1 MDVVHERAAGID
13 ISKRDAKVAVRVPGK
28 RAGTFTT
35 SVTTWGA
42 TTSQV
47 LELVEFLTAQRVTTV
62 VMEATSDYWKPFY
75 FLMEDRLPVMLVNAR
90 QARNIPGRKTDV
102 SDAAWLAQLAAHGLL
117 RASFVP
123 PAPIRELRDLTRA
136 RAVAVRDRTRQV
148 QRLEKFL
155 ESTGIKLS
163 AVASNLTGVS
173 SRAML
178 DALVAGERDPRV
190 LAQLARGMM
199 RNKIPLLEEALLGRF
214 TEHHAFMVSQYLLQ
228 IDTATGMIDKLSERI
243 EEHVAPFQ
251 AARHALTTI
260 PGVST
265 DVANVVIAET
275 GGDMSVFETPGRLA
289 SWAGVCPGQNESA
302 GRVKSSHT
310 RPGDKYLKAALGV
323 AALSAS
329 RSKGTY
335 LAARYRRIAVR
346 RGPIKAVVAIE
357 HTILA
362 AIWHM
367 LQAGEAYVDP
377 GVGSLTKT
385 DPERAKN
392 KALRQL
398 HDLGYDVAL
407 TPVAARSHVLLP
419 Y

>member
-1 MDVVHERAAGID
+1 MDVVHERAVGMD
-13 ISKRDAKVAVRVPGK
+13 ISKHDAKVAVRVPGQ

-42 TTSQV
+42 TVGQI
-47 LELVEFLTAQRVTTV
+47 LELIEFLAAQHVTTV

-75 FLMEDRLPVMLVNAR
+75 FLMEDTLPVMLVNAR

-102 SDAAWLAQLAAHGLL
+102 SDAAWLAQLGAHGLL

-123 PAPIRELRDLTRA
+123 PEPIRQLRDLTRA
-136 RAVAVRDRTRQV
+136 RAIAVRDRTRQV

-163 AVASNLTGVS
+163 AVASGLTGAS

-178 DALVAGERDPRV
+178 DALVAGERDPVV
-190 LAQLARGMM
+190 LAGLAKGVLRK
-199 RNKIPLLEEALLGRF
+199 KIPELEAALHGRF
-214 TEHHAFMVSQYLLQ
+214 TGHHAFLVSEYLTQ
-228 IDTATGMIDKLSERI
+228 IDTHTAMIDRLTARI
-243 EEHVAPFQ
+243 EDAMSPFQ
-251 AARHALTTI
+251 AARGALTTI
-260 PGVST
+260 PGISVT
-265 DVANVVIAET
+265 VADVIIAET
-275 GGDMSVFETPGRLA
+275 GGDMTVFDTPGRLA

-335 LAARYRRIAVR
+335 LAARYQRIAAR

-357 HTILA
+357 HTILIA
-362 AIWHM
+362 VWHM
-367 LQAGEAYVDP
+367 LRNGEAYLEPGADYYTHLDP
-377 GVGSLTKT
+377 QKA
-385 DPERAKN
+385 RN
-392 KALRQL
+392 KAIRQL
-398 HDLGYDVAL
+398 RELGYEVTI
-407 TPVAARSHVLLP
+407 TPLAA
-419 Y
+419 

>member
-1 MDVVHERAAGID
+1 MD

-28 RAGTFTT
+28 RAGSFTT
-35 SVTTWGA
+35 SVSTWGSSA
-42 TTSQV
+42 GQV
-47 LELVEFLTAQRVTTV
+47 LELIEFLEAQQVTTV

-75 FLMEDRLPVMLVNAR
+75 FLMEDRLPVILVNAR

-102 SDAAWLAQLAAHGLL
+102 SDAAWLAQLGAHGLL

-123 PAPIRELRDLTRA
+123 PEPVRQLRDLTRA
-136 RAVAVRDRTRQV
+136 RAIAVRDRARQV

-163 AVASNLTGVS
+163 AVASELTGAS

-178 DALVAGERDPRV
+178 DALVAGERDPQV
-190 LAQLARGMM
+190 LASLAKGML
-199 RNKIPLLEEALLGRF
+199 RNKIPQLVDALHGRF
-214 TEHHAFMVSQYLLQ
+214 TEHRAFMVTQYLIQ
-228 IDTATGMIDKLSERI
+228 IDTATGMIDRLTARI
-243 EEHVAPFQ
+243 EDAIVPFQ
-251 AARHALTTI
+251 AARDALTTI
-260 PGVST
+260 PGISVT
-265 DVANVVIAET
+265 VAEVIIAET
-275 GGDMSVFETPGRLA
+275 GGEMIVFETPGRLA

-335 LAARYRRIAVR
+335 LAARYRRIAAR

-357 HTILA
+357 HTILI

-367 LQAGEAYVDP
+367 LRNGEAYADP
-377 GVGSLTKT
+377 GADYYTHLAPQRV
-385 DPERAKN
+385 RN
-392 KALRQL
+392 KAIRQL
-398 HDLGYDVAL
+398 QNLGYAVVV
-407 TPVAARSHVLLP
+407 TPVAA
-419 Y
+419 

>member
-1 MDVVHERAAGID
+1 MDVVHERAVGMD
-13 ISKRDAKVAVRVPGK
+13 ISKRDAKVAVRKPGK

-42 TTSQV
+42 TVGQI
-47 LELVEFLTAQRVTTV
+47 LELIEFLEAQHVTTV

-123 PAPIRELRDLTRA
+123 PEPIRQLRDLTRA
-136 RAVAVRDRTRQV
+136 RAIAVRDRTRQV

-163 AVASNLTGVS
+163 SVASELMGAS

-178 DALVAGERDPRV
+178 NALVAGERDPQV
-190 LAQLARGMM
+190 LAGMAKGVL
-199 RNKIPLLEEALLGRF
+199 RKKAPELEAALHGRF
-214 TEHHAFMVSQYLLQ
+214 TEHHAFLVGEYLTQ
-228 IDTATGMIDKLSERI
+228 IDTATAFIDRLTARI
-243 EEHVAPFQ
+243 EEAMEPFRP
-251 AARHALTTI
+251 ARDALTTI
-260 PGVST
+260 PGISVT
-265 DVANVVIAET
+265 VADVIIAET

-323 AALSAS
+323 AALSVS

-335 LAARYRRIAVR
+335 LASRYRRIAAR

-357 HTILA
+357 HTILIA
-362 AIWHM
+362 VWHM
-367 LQAGEAYVDP
+367 LRNGETYLDP
-377 GVGSLTKT
+377 GVDYYTRL
-385 DPERAKN
+385 DPQKAKN
-392 KALRQL
+392 RALRQL
-398 HDLGYDVAL
+398 RELGYDVVI
-407 TPVAARSHVLLP
+407 TPVAA
-419 Y
+419 

>member
-1 MDVVHERAAGID
+1 MDVVHERAVGMD
-13 ISKRDAKVAVRVPGK
+13 ISKRDAKVAVRKPGK
-28 RAGTFTT
+28 RAGTYVT

-42 TTSQV
+42 TVGQV
-47 LELVEFLTAQRVTTV
+47 LELIEFLAAQHVSTV

-123 PAPIRELRDLTRA
+123 PEPIRQLRDLTRA
-136 RAVAVRDRTRQV
+136 RAIAVRDRTRQV

-163 AVASNLTGVS
+163 SVASELTGVS

-178 DALVAGERDPRV
+178 DALVAGERDPQV
-190 LAQLARGMM
+190 LAGMAKGVL
-199 RNKIPLLEEALLGRF
+199 RKKTPELEAALQGRF
-214 TEHHAFMVSQYLLQ
+214 TGHHAFLVGEYLTQ
-228 IDTATGMIDKLSERI
+228 IDTATGMIDRLTARI
-243 EEHVAPFQ
+243 EEAMEPFRP
-251 AARHALTTI
+251 ARDALTTI
-260 PGVST
+260 PGISVT
-265 DVANVVIAET
+265 VADVIIAET
-275 GGDMSVFETPGRLA
+275 GGDMTVFETPGRLA

-323 AALSAS
+323 AALSVS

-335 LAARYRRIAVR
+335 LAARYRRIAAR

-357 HTILA
+357 HTILIA
-362 AIWHM
+362 VWHM
-367 LQAGEAYVDP
+367 LTNGEAYLDP
-377 GVGSLTKT
+377 GVDYYTRL
-385 DPERAKN
+385 DPQKAKN
-392 KALRQL
+392 KAIRQL
-398 HDLGYDVAL
+398 RELGYEVVI
-407 TPVAARSHVLLP
+407 TPVAA
-419 Y
+419 